1 MSQFKD
7 MLNGDIDNVFL
18 NTDELASKHNIEGK
32 EITCI
37 FDDEALRERQAGAE
51 LGVSESSLLIFAK
64 TSDLP
69 FKKEPKE
76 ILNVD
81 HKEYTIDAWDENMGM
96 TQIAL
101 SQVTTL

>member
-1 MSQFKD
+1 MTFQE
-7 MLNGDIDNVFL
+7 MIGNDIKNVFL
-18 NTDELASKHNIEGK
+18 NVEELGSKHLIEGK

-51 LGVSESSLLIFAK
+51 LGVSESSLLIFANTK
-64 TSDLP
+64 DLP
-69 FKKEPKE
+69 CRKGVDEH
-76 ILNVD
+76 LLVD

-101 SQVTTL
+101 SQVRTA